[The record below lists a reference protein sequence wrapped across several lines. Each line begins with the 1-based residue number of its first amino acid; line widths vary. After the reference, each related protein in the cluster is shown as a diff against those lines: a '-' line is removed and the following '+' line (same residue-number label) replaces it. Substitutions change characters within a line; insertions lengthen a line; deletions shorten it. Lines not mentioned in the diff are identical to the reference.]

1 MHPVPLSFQV
11 VKPVHDRGIG
21 REKSEKIPQRKTLPL
36 LIDRVNYPRATPRTK
51 IEILPFIELSCRKS
65 GMGHAGN
72 AVVSP
77 ITSSEMMARGL
88 DRLVEIEIVSL

>member
-1 MHPVPLSFQV
+1 MHPVPLFCPAV
-11 VKPVHDRGIG
+11 RLVHDLGTG
-21 REKSEKIPQRKTLPL
+21 REKSGKTPQRKIRR
-36 LIDRVNYPRATPRTK
+36 LIKGRVNYPRATPRTK